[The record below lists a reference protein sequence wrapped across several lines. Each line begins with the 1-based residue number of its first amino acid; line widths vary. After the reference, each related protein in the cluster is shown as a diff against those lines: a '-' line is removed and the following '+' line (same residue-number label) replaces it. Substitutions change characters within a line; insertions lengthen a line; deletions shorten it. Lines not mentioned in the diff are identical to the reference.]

1 MSCDVKLC
9 EPEAL
14 REGAQCT
21 LRDISFGGFGFESN
35 VSLAEDKICQF
46 LIDLRVSGL
55 GPTRVKARIRWAR
68 PAEDRYFMGAEFL
81 ESSQG
86 WFGPEEDP
94 LEE

>member
-1 MSCDVKLC
+1 MKLC

-14 REGAQCT
+14 REGTQCT

-35 VSLAEDKICQF
+35 VFLAEDKTCQF

>member
-1 MSCDVKLC
+1 MKLC

-14 REGAQCT
+14 LEGTQCT
-21 LRDISFGGFGFESN
+21 LRDISFGGFGFEVN
-35 VSLAEDKICQF
+35 VPLAEDQICQF

-68 PAEDRYFMGAEFL
+68 PAGDHYYMGAKFL

-94 LEE
+94 LGE